1 VSAALFDLGPANRG
15 TKDNGQSGL
24 YQEGSSSQEKSI
36 KRKALWSIALRSF
49 ALAGVLWIGRAQDAK
64 APYPSMAPLDQYL
77 MERNAEIA
85 LARSAA
91 PESISQDAEIMV
103 LGQHGYETAVKGKN
117 GFVCL
122 VWRSWTAGTDDPDFW
137 NPKLRAPICF
147 NTLAARSQIPLT
159 LKKTEVILA
168 SRSKD
173 QMAEAIKVAFGRKE
187 LSTPETGSMCYM
199 MSKQG
204 YLSDRGGHWHPHLMF
219 FLPLTDPA
227 VWGAGPPGSPVLGV
241 KSTLDRLTLFLIPI
255 GHWSDGTA
263 AVDEH

>member
-1 VSAALFDLGPANRG
+1 
-15 TKDNGQSGL
+15 
-24 YQEGSSSQEKSI
+24 
-36 KRKALWSIALRSF
+36 
-49 ALAGVLWIGRAQDAK
+49 
-64 APYPSMAPLDQYL
+64 
-77 MERNAEIA
+77 MERNTEVA
-85 LARSAA
+85 LALSAA
-91 PESISQDAEIMV
+91 PQSISQDAEIMV

-122 VWRSWTAGTDDPDFW
+122 VWRSWMAGTDDPDFW
-137 NPKLRAPICF
+137 NPKLRAPVCL

-173 QMAEAIKVAFGRKE
+173 QMAEAVNAAFDGKG
-187 LSTPETGSMCYM
+187 LSPPETGAMCYM

-204 YLSDRGGHWHPHLMF
+204 YLNDRDGHWHPHLMF

-227 VWGAGPPGSPVLGV
+227 VWGAGPPSSPVLGF

-255 GHWSDGTA
+255 GQWSDGTA
-263 AVDEH
+263 YEH

>member
-1 VSAALFDLGPANRG
+1 MNMKRKVPRAIALGGFALVAALAPRW
-15 TKDNGQSGL
+15 Q
-24 YQEGSSSQEKSI
+24 
-36 KRKALWSIALRSF
+36 
-49 ALAGVLWIGRAQDAK
+49 AQAQAAK
-64 APYPSMAPLDQYL
+64 EPYPIMAPLDQYL

-91 PESISQDAEIMV
+91 PQSISQDAEIMV

-117 GFVCL
+117 GFVCV

-147 NTLAARSQIPLT
+147 NTLAARSQVPLT

-173 QMAEAIKVAFGRKE
+173 QMAEAIKAAFDRKE
-187 LSTPETGSMCYM
+187 LSTPETGAMCYM

-204 YLSDRGGHWHPHLMF
+204 YLSDRDGHWHPHLMF

-255 GHWSDGTA
+255 GQWSDGTA
-263 AVDEH
+263 APVDEH